1 MGLRNLRAICPNCGA
16 KIHTQPKGLG
26 RFTWANSWLLV
37 QTGTECPYCHIA
49 LTGKV
54 TAGNRAAAAGSG
66 ATKSGKP
73 GKNTKIGRA
82 SYTLKPPTDTARGW
96 KADPA
101 LPSTYERWWDGS
113 RWTTKTR
120 RIAA

>member
-26 RFTWANSWLLV
+26 HFTWANSWFSV

-54 TAGNRAAAAGSG
+54 TAGNRAVAAGAAGTGSG
-66 ATKSGKP
+66 KSGKP
-73 GKNTKIGRA
+73 TKVGKSGYA
-82 SYTLKPPTDTARGW
+82 LKAPTDIGRGW

-101 LPSTYERWWDGS
+101 LPSTCERWWDGA
-113 RWTTKTR
+113 RWTSKTR
-120 RIAA
+120 RIRA